1 MHLSGPAAVVPLL
14 ALAFTAAAAKGGGD
28 VPAPLFATHALL
40 EVHIAAPF
48 GALAAER
55 PLDDYMPGKL
65 TYTAGDGELVEVDV
79 GIRAR
84 GRYRRR
90 PSVCAFPPLRL
101 NFKTSDM
108 AETVFAG
115 QDKLKL
121 VTHCQPRS
129 FRYEQALLSEYLTY
143 RIFNILTDYSFR
155 VRLLRIEYA
164 NTDTGSGTTEYAFL
178 IEHQDALGKR
188 IGLEPLELQS
198 TTVAALEPEY
208 LNLTSVFHY
217 LIGNTD
223 FSPIAGSP
231 GAECCHNHT
240 LFGDDEGPRYSIP
253 YDFDMAGLVAPPHA
267 IPNAKLRLESVKE
280 RLYRGRC
287 VNNEL
292 LPQTLATFANQ
303 RAEIEALIDAQSEL
317 SDSKR
322 REMRKYVDEFYRTMA
337 KERTVERRL
346 VKRCEQ

>member
-1 MHLSGPAAVVPLL
+1 MPSAGPRALAPLL
-14 ALAFTAAAAKGGGD
+14 LLAVSPAIAKGGGEA
-28 VPAPLFATHALL
+28 PAPLFDSDTLL

-48 GALAAER
+48 GAIAAER
-55 PLDDYMPGKL
+55 PLDEYVPARL
-65 TYTAGDGELVEVDV
+65 TYTAGEGELVEVDV
-79 GIRAR
+79 SIRAR

-108 AETVFAG
+108 KHTAFAR

-121 VTHCQPRS
+121 VTHCQPNS
-129 FRYEQALLSEYLTY
+129 FRYEQALLAEYLTY
-143 RIFNILTDYSFR
+143 RILNILTDHSFR
-155 VRLLRIEYA
+155 VRLLHIEYA

-188 IGLEPLELQS
+188 IGLEPLTIEK
-198 TTVAALEPEY
+198 TTVAALEPDY

-240 LFGDDEGPRYSIP
+240 LFGDDGGPRYSIP

-287 VNNEL
+287 VNNDL
-292 LPQTLATFANQ
+292 LPQTLAKFEEK
-303 RAEIEALIDAQSEL
+303 RAEIEALINAQPEL

-322 REMRKYVDEFYRTMA
+322 REMRKYIDEFYRTMA
-337 KERTVERRL
+337 KEKTVNRRL
-346 VKRCEQ
+346 AKRCEQ